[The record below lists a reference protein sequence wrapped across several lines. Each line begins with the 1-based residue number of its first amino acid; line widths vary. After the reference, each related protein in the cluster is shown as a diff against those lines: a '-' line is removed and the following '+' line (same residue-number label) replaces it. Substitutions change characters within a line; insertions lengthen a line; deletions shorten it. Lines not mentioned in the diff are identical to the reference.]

1 MRPWASLLAV
11 HRLWGVAPSR
21 KDNQC
26 LFLAV
31 LIALKYPTLEMLAT
45 SRRAGVPC
53 FLAILE
59 GLWNLRRRTVRW
71 GDHQG
76 LEW

>member
-1 MRPWASLLAV
+1 VRPYANLLAV
-11 HRLWGVAPSR
+11 QRLWWVAHSR
-21 KDNQC
+21 KDDQC

-31 LIALKYPTLEMLAT
+31 LIALKYPALETLAT
-45 SRRAGVPC
+45 SRRAGVLC
-53 FLAILE
+53 FLAILAA
-59 GLWNLRRRTVRW
+59 LWNSRRRVVRW